1 MKMSCKLSPDDS
13 NPQEVHGHPLF
24 KKDGFA
30 DSIPS
35 KFTPNLRGFS
45 TKKLLGLGISSRV
58 FSAPL
63 RKREKEGFFKRM
75 KKNFTN
81 WVYLEYDAGNF
92 KKVRQHG
99 KGPFLFKNSCIQ
111 GGKK

>member
-13 NPQEVHGHPLF
+13 NPQEVHGHLLF

-30 DSIPS
+30 YSIPS

-75 KKNFTN
+75 NCDSDSSQTSSGES
-81 WVYLEYDAGNF
+81 VRV
-92 KKVRQHG
+92 VRQ
-99 KGPFLFKNSCIQ
+99 FIFKDIFI
-111 GGKK
+111 

>member
-13 NPQEVHGHPLF
+13 NPQEVHGHLLF

-30 DSIPS
+30 YSIPS

-75 KKNFTN
+75 KKKLYKLGIF
-81 WVYLEYDAGNF
+81 GI
-92 KKVRQHG
+92 R
-99 KGPFLFKNSCIQ
+99 C
-111 GGKK
+111 GGF